1 MLKLFDKPECP
12 FCWKV
17 RIGLSLAGLHY
28 TQRSVDTADKPMEL
42 LALSE
47 AGTVPVLVSD
57 TVLLTDSPDIMAWI
71 AEQIS
76 EESLVSGAARD
87 LEKFSDKVI
96 GPRIRDAIFMRR
108 DRPIEEWDQSI
119 IDKCQDNWL
128 ETLSELEEHC
138 DASGPWFLGGN
149 PSLADCALGPRFAL
163 ASYYDLVGVKQFP
176 KVSTWFYRL
185 MQTEIMRS
193 ASPPHVLQKLV
204 N

>member
-17 RIGLSLAGLHY
+17 RIGLSLAGLQYAQH
-28 TQRSVDTADKPMEL
+28 SVDTADKPVEL

-71 AEQIS
+71 SEHIS
-76 EESLVSGAARD
+76 EESFGSGAARD

-108 DRPIEEWDQSI
+108 DRPVEEWDQSI

-138 DASGPWFLGGN
+138 DTPGPWFLGGN

-163 ASYYDLVGVKQFP
+163 ASYYGLAGVKQFP
-176 KVSTWFYRL
+176 KVSRWFDQL

-193 ASPPHVLQKLV
+193 ASPPHVVQKSV